1 MGGVGVSARP
11 AEIRLA
17 HGRGAIRVCA
27 FDGIHRRLCER
38 RNTHRQRRKSN
49 QAIPNLFH
57 RLAPL
62 LVRPR
67 LLATERV
74 LHAHPS
80 ESGPAV
86 CVFQYLDQSK
96 MRWAHSPAMSTRL
109 SVTPETV
116 LIRSAEHRSDLQSLM
131 SHSYAVFSL

>member
-1 MGGVGVSARP
+1 MLRP
-11 AEIRLA
+11 PPLSTRTDTLFPYTTLLRSAEIRLA
-17 HGRGAIRVCA
+17 HCRRVIRVGA

-86 CVFQYLDQSK
+86 CVFQYLDQSD
-96 MRWAHSPAMSTRL
+96 RTSTRL
-109 SVTPETV
+109 NS
-116 LIRSAEHRSDLQSLM
+116 
-131 SHSYAVFSL
+131 SH

>member
-1 MGGVGVSARP
+1 MRIS
-11 AEIRLA
+11 
-17 HGRGAIRVCA
+17 
-27 FDGIHRRLCER
+27 DWSSDLCSSDLR
-38 RNTHRQRRKSN
+38 RNTPRQRRKSN
-49 QAIPNLFH
+49 QSIPNLFH

-96 MRWAHSPAMSTRL
+96 MRWEQSPAMNTRL

-116 LIRSAEHRSDLQSLM
+116 WIRSDKSDTSDNPPDGHGHTVGQGHRG
-131 SHSYAVFSL
+131 HGGV